1 MTQLDPWLQKL
12 DVLRGARQIAEF
24 MGVTLN
30 HVYRLFCTPRIPI
43 SREGG
48 TRVARRSALKAW
60 YDSGGDD
67 DG

>member
-1 MTQLDPWLQKL
+1 MTTLDPMLQKL

-30 HVYRLFCTPRIPI
+30 HVYRLFRTPRIPI

-48 TRVARRSALKAW
+48 TRVARKSALKAW